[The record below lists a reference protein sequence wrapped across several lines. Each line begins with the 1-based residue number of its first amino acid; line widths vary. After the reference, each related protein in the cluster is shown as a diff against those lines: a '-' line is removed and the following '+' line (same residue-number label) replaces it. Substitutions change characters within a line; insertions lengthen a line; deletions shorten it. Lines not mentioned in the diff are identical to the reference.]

1 MKAILIES
9 NSMTTKKTNTSRT
22 VKVNTAP
29 SNKSSR
35 QYVSGDEFEKH
46 VINRINQFCD
56 KNGLL

>member
-1 MKAILIES
+1 
-9 NSMTTKKTNTSRT
+9 MTTKKTNTSRT

-35 QYVSGDEFEKH
+35 QYVSGDDFEKH
-46 VINRINQFCD
+46 VINRINQFCA